1 MFLAAAAAAS
11 SGEAILSSS
20 SGERSRPEAAEH
32 ASKTSASGQG
42 LSSQLL
48 APAAVQLARVRRR
61 DSSAT
66 IAASPRWEIK
76 QWVADILKN
85 YLRNH
90 RAAAQSKLLWR
101 LARRRLTDNRRQT
114 IDYSEANMVF
124 VAA

>member
-1 MFLAAAAAAS
+1 
-11 SGEAILSSS
+11 
-20 SGERSRPEAAEH
+20 
-32 ASKTSASGQG
+32 
-42 LSSQLL
+42 L

-66 IAASPRWEIK
+66 IAASPRGEIK

-101 LARRRLTDNRRQT
+101 LARRRLLDN
-114 IDYSEANMVF
+114 
-124 VAA
+124 